1 MDKSAKTTLFQVA
14 QDLRKLV
21 TSFNALV
28 TVAKDLS
35 NLASS
40 LSVFLDAV
48 IAEPQ
53 YEQLSMST
61 SDEPIKIEAAVTEED
76 TEKQKADLILEA
88 RAILGTKVTAEAQE
102 LIRSFGVQN
111 LSKVELSDFDE
122 LIARAKELTDAS
134 K

>member
-1 MDKSAKTTLFQVA
+1 MDKNAKNTLLQVA

-21 TSFNALV
+21 TSINALV
-28 TVAKDLS
+28 TVAKDLGT
-35 NLASS
+35 LASS
-40 LSVFLDAV
+40 VSLFLDAL
-48 IAEPQ
+48 IAEPP
-53 YEQLSMST
+53 YEQLAMPASP
-61 SDEPIKIEAAVTEED
+61 EPVKIEAAVED
-76 TEKQKADLILEA
+76 PEKKRAALILEA

-111 LSKVELSDFDE
+111 LSKVKLADFDE

>member
-1 MDKSAKTTLFQVA
+1 MDKNAKTTLFQVA

-40 LSVFLDAV
+40 LSIFLDAV
-48 IAEPQ
+48 IADAP
-53 YEQLSMST
+53 YEQLDMPVT
-61 SDEPIKIEAAVTEED
+61 NEPAKIEAAIEED
-76 TEKQKADLILEA
+76 PEKKRADLILKA

-122 LIARAKELTDAS
+122 LIRKAKELTDAS

>member
-1 MDKSAKTTLFQVA
+1 MDKNAKNTLLQVA

-21 TSFNALV
+21 TSINALV
-28 TVAKDLS
+28 TVAKDLGT
-35 NLASS
+35 LASS
-40 LSVFLDAV
+40 VSLFLDAL
-48 IAEPQ
+48 IAEPP
-53 YEQLSMST
+53 YEQLAMPASP
-61 SDEPIKIEAAVTEED
+61 EPVKIEAALED
-76 TEKQKADLILEA
+76 PEKKRAALILEA

-111 LSKVELSDFDE
+111 LSKVELADFDE